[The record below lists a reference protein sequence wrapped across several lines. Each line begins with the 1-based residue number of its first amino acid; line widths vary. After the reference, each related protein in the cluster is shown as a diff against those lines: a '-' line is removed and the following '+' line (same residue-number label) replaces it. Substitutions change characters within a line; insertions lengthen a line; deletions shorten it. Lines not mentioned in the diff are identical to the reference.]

1 MQAVVVR
8 EFGQIESLLM
18 EERPDP
24 VPGRDEVL
32 VDIRAVAANFVD
44 LLVISGR
51 YQFLPAETLYPGQ
64 AAGRRRDTTG
74 HRCRRVARR

>member
-51 YQFLPAETLYPGQ
+51 YQFLPETPLPRE